1 MQNSIWQL
9 GKKSCFSSHAKIH
22 KILEEKY
29 IFMMKV
35 RIYWII
41 DYLLDSNDVL
51 EPDKDYSFAVNS
63 ITLHLRKLV

>member
-1 MQNSIWQL
+1 MPKLIKFWT
-9 GKKSCFSSHAKIH
+9 
-22 KILEEKY
+22 EKY

-41 DYLLDSNDVL
+41 DYLLNSNDVL

-63 ITLHLRKLV
+63 IILHLRKLV